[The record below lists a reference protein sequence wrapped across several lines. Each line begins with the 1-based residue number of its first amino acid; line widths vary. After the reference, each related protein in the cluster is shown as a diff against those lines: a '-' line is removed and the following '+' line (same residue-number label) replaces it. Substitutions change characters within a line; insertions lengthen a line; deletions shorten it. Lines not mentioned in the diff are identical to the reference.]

1 MNQLSEQTPAMAI
14 DRTENTAPRH
24 VFLFSGHMIDAPYR
38 SPRAF
43 RLIKNRLRRLRSAN
57 CSIN

>member
-38 SPRAF
+38 SPA
-43 RLIKNRLRRLRSAN
+43 LSAG
-57 CSIN
+57 